1 MKYMKRVIA
10 ILLCLTFIICSAVD
24 TVPINAADSV
34 NRNVMIA
41 SFKKNKLK
49 YVNSDFNYNYK

>member
-1 MKYMKRVIA
+1 MKRVIA